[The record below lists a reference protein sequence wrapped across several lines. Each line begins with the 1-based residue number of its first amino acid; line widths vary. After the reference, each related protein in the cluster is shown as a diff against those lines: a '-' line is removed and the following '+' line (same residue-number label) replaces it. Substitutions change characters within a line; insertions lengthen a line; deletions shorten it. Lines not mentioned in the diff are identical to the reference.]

1 MGPSTSLASQPHPSL
16 ASAPRPEPITAG
28 PSTLS
33 VQHYRSQFIKEGLKM
48 KVKQK
53 LGAVRD
59 RHVSEE
65 ERVASPCS
73 TGTNSSLTSPMDPST
88 SFVASPASEDSCG
101 FAPDIKI
108 KEELTEEDE
117 IRRYKRR
124 ERNKVAA
131 TKCRNKKKLR
141 TQLLIKVRLLSECFF
156 AVRVRRPTL
165 IICLSYVLISFMLM

>member
-1 MGPSTSLASQPHPSL
+1 
-16 ASAPRPEPITAG
+16 
-28 PSTLS
+28 
-33 VQHYRSQFIKEGLKM
+33 M

-53 LGAVRD
+53 LGAVRG

-65 ERVASPCS
+65 ESVASPCS
-73 TGTNSSLTSPMDPST
+73 SGTTSGLTSPIEPST
-88 SFVASPASEDSCG
+88 SFVASPASEDSCR
-101 FAPDIKI
+101 FPADIKI

-141 TQLLIKVRLLSECFF
+141 TQLLIKVRLF
-156 AVRVRRPTL
+156 AG
-165 IICLSYVLISFMLM
+165 SFVHFA

>member
-1 MGPSTSLASQPHPSL
+1 MGSAQSMAPLPLPSL
-16 ASAPRPEPITAG
+16 SQTSRQESMAG

-53 LGAVRD
+53 LGAVRG

-65 ERVASPCS
+65 ESVASPCS
-73 TGTNSSLTSPMDPST
+73 SGTASSLTSPMAEPST
-88 SFVASPASEDSCG
+88 SFAASPASEDSCG
-101 FAPDIKI
+101 YPPDIKI

-141 TQLLIKVRLLSECFF
+141 TQLLIKVRLFAALSSS
-156 AVRVRRPTL
+156 L
-165 IICLSYVLISFMLM
+165 IMSGSCVCYTN

>member
-1 MGPSTSLASQPHPSL
+1 
-16 ASAPRPEPITAG
+16 
-28 PSTLS
+28 
-33 VQHYRSQFIKEGLKM
+33 M

-165 IICLSYVLISFMLM
+165 IICLSYVIRLFFSRKVKRLRHKTFT